1 MGHEPQYDRG
11 RSPPFRIR
19 RASLKRS
26 IGICSACIPVL
37 EKIVTRFPE
46 ILFESCSGGGGRFD
60 AGMLYYMP
68 QTWTSDDTDAVQRQG
83 IQYGTSFAYPASA
96 MGAHVSAVPNHQ
108 TGRITS
114 MKLRGDVAL
123 GGNFGY
129 ELDLSKLDE
138 ADTEVV
144 RRQVELVKRVRKLTQ
159 TGVFT
164 RLLSPFEGR
173 YTAWQFVSEDAS
185 EALLCVYRKLVTP
198 MEPPIRVRMYDLDET
213 ATYVDDNGNRYSGA
227 ALNRYGTWIHL
238 RGDFSSEVVHLKK
251 I

>member
-1 MGHEPQYDRG
+1 MR
-11 RSPPFRIR
+11 
-19 RASLKRS
+19 
-26 IGICSACIPVL
+26 
-37 EKIVTRFPE
+37 
-46 ILFESCSGGGGRFD
+46 
-60 AGMLYYMP
+60 
-68 QTWTSDDTDAVQRQG
+68 
-83 IQYGTSFAYPASA
+83 
-96 MGAHVSAVPNHQ
+96 N
-108 TGRITS
+108 
-114 MKLRGDVAL
+114 
-123 GGNFGY
+123 
-129 ELDLSKLDE
+129 
-138 ADTEVV
+138 
-144 RRQVELVKRVRKLTQ
+144 LTQ

-251 I
+251 V

>member
-1 MGHEPQYDRG
+1 M
-11 RSPPFRIR
+11 
-19 RASLKRS
+19 
-26 IGICSACIPVL
+26 
-37 EKIVTRFPE
+37 
-46 ILFESCSGGGGRFD
+46 SG
-60 AGMLYYMP
+60 
-68 QTWTSDDTDAVQRQG
+68 T
-83 IQYGTSFAYPASA
+83 
-96 MGAHVSAVPNHQ
+96 
-108 TGRITS
+108 
-114 MKLRGDVAL
+114 
-123 GGNFGY
+123 FGY

-144 RRQVELVKRVRKLTQ
+144 RRQVELVKRVRNLTQ

-227 ALNRYGTWIHL
+227 ALNRYGTWVHL